1 MSRNSV
7 VLERRSSTE
16 ERLER
21 MQALNAK
28 HSNSAG
34 LPDLGED
41 SQNDLQKISAKEKD
55 HYNFLDSLRK
65 KLHVDSSKL
74 IDLEARISGKY
85 LVKHNYNYRH
95 RESNYKLTFGI
106 E

>member
-1 MSRNSV
+1 M
-7 VLERRSSTE
+7 LERRVSQE

-34 LPDLGED
+34 LPELNDD
-41 SQNDLQKISAKEKD
+41 SQNDLHKISAKDKD
-55 HYNFLDSLRK
+55 HYTFLSNLRK

-74 IDLEARISGKY
+74 IDLEARISGK
-85 LVKHNYNYRH
+85 
-95 RESNYKLTFGI
+95 
-106 E
+106 